1 MNRTFRLT
9 RRAEDSLVEIA
20 RWTIQNFG
28 SEQAD
33 FDEAEIID
41 RCEAIARGPTLS
53 RSCSI
58 LVDEAQE
65 LQFARAGEHFLVFLD
80 QADEAIV
87 VEILHSRSDIPRHVG
102 ALTTLNGV

>member
-1 MNRTFRLT
+1 M
-9 RRAEDSLVEIA
+9 DEIA
-20 RWTIQNFG
+20 RWTIPNFG

-33 FDEAEIID
+33 FYEAEIID
-41 RCEAIARGPTLS
+41 RCEAIARGTTLS

-80 QADEAIV
+80 QPNEPIV